1 MVLSLGETPSGK
13 ACSGGIHDLS
23 GKQLRRDLLCSQC
36 GLHCTYTRAED
47 AIAVLLATILA
58 LRAPRVQR
66 IGTPVR
72 RPATA
77 RNAARRLPAAPV
89 PGGFLLL
96 LKVLSLGE
104 TPSREPCSG
113 GVHNL
118 SGKQL
123 RRDLRCRTPAA
134 DDVWIS
140 LPVGLGRQ
148 AYLQVAL
155 IGPAVVTIVR
165 ESPAIAVSFGT
176 HFRAPPPLVY
186 ALLNIHFPLGFRCT
200 AVLVVVPRVA
210 VIMAHVIVT
219 DPNLRSKLQRVL
231 LGRRQVDVLAAR
243 LLEAAVQRLLDA
255 LGVVNALDLRV
266 VADAR
271 PAAAIHVR
279 ARHRVR
285 RAQGTAQRIAA
296 ELWHVCVLAACLL
309 EAAVQRLLDALG
321 VVNALDLR
329 VVADARP
336 AAALHVRARH
346 RVRRAQ
352 GTAQRIA
359 WAL

>member
-96 LKVLSLGE
+96 LKVLSVGE
-104 TPSREPCSG
+104 TPSSEPCSG

-123 RRDLRCRTPAA
+123 NRDLLSSQC
-134 DDVWIS
+134 
-140 LPVGLGRQ
+140 GLHCT
-148 AYLQVAL
+148 Y
-155 IGPAVVTIVR
+155 T
-165 ESPAIAVSFGT
+165 
-176 HFRAPPPLVY
+176 RAED
-186 ALLNIHFPLGFRCT
+186 A
-200 AVLVVVPRVA
+200 VA
-210 VIMAHVIVT
+210 VILAMILA
-219 DPNLRSKLQRVL
+219 LRAPRVQRV
-231 LGRRQVDVLAAR
+231 GTPVR
-243 LLEAAVQRLLDA
+243 
-255 LGVVNALDLRV
+255 
-266 VADAR
+266 R
-271 PAAAIHVR
+271 PATARNAA
-279 ARHRVR
+279 
-285 RAQGTAQRIAA
+285 
-296 ELWHVCVLAACLL
+296 W
-309 EAAVQRLLDALG
+309 RL
-321 VVNALDLR
+321 
-329 VVADARP
+329 P
-336 AAALHVRARH
+336 AAPVPGGFLLLLLKVSSL
-346 RVRRAQ
+346 
-352 GTAQRIA
+352 GETPSG
-359 WAL
+359 

>member
-1 MVLSLGETPSGK
+1 MGT
-13 ACSGGIHDLS
+13 A
-23 GKQLRRDLLCSQC
+23 
-36 GLHCTYTRAED
+36 
-47 AIAVLLATILA
+47 
-58 LRAPRVQR
+58 QR
-66 IGTPVR
+66 I
-72 RPATA
+72 AWA
-77 RNAARRLPAAPV
+77 LAA
-89 PGGFLLL
+89 
-96 LKVLSLGE
+96 E
-104 TPSREPCSG
+104 
-113 GVHNL
+113 
-118 SGKQL
+118 
-123 RRDLRCRTPAA
+123 LRCRTPAA

-155 IGPAVVTIVR
+155 IGPAVTIVR
-165 ESPAIAVSFGT
+165 ESPAIAVSREGPFGT
-176 HFRAPPPLVY
+176 LFRAPPPLVY
-186 ALLNIHFPLGFRCT
+186 ALINTHFPLGFRCT

-271 PAAAIHVR
+271 PAAA
-279 ARHRVR
+279 
-285 RAQGTAQRIAA
+285 
-296 ELWHVCVLAACLL
+296 
-309 EAAVQRLLDALG
+309 
-321 VVNALDLR
+321 
-329 VVADARP
+329 
-336 AAALHVRARH
+336 LHVRARH

-359 WAL
+359 WELWHVCVLAACLLEAA